1 MYDLVQYLYAEQF
14 AELHVHEF
22 VHMDSEEI
30 YSTVPPGLSINM
42 ESSLYVT
49 RTRTTSEIRLSEIT
63 GGNRA
68 SEIDRKSVV

>member
-1 MYDLVQYLYAEQF
+1 MHASGRPERTVHKLRRYDTHMYDLVQYLYAEQF

-42 ESSLYVT
+42 EY
-49 RTRTTSEIRLSEIT
+49 
-63 GGNRA
+63 
-68 SEIDRKSVV
+68 DRVSM